1 MNRFT
6 IQLDEI
12 KAAYAAEPNPI
23 LEVRL
28 ERIGRIEK
36 MIEANEEKLT
46 KALIADFG
54 VRHSVETRL
63 AEF

>member
-12 KAAYAAEPNPI
+12 KAAYAAEPNPT

-28 ERIGRIEK
+28 ERIGRIKK
-36 MIEANEEKLT
+36 MIKANEEK
-46 KALIADFG
+46 
-54 VRHSVETRL
+54 RE
-63 AEF
+63 